1 MNSNRLNTL
10 FARLKQE
17 NRPAL
22 VTFVTAG
29 DPDPET
35 GYEIFSSLAEA
46 GADIIELGMPFSDPM
61 ADGPAIQLANIRA
74 LSRGMTLRKTLD
86 QVAAFREGNSHTP
99 IILMGYY
106 NPIYHYGVKAFLDR
120 ATEAGVDGL
129 IIVDL
134 PSEEDDELCHPARAQ
149 GIDWIRLTTP
159 TTDNKRLETVLKNA
173 SGFVYYVS
181 ITGVTGTASAQQSDV
196 KSALARIRKQ
206 TELPMAVGFGIRTAE
221 QVKETGTFADA
232 VVVGSAIIDIV
243 RQCDEK
249 QVDSDEAVKQ
259 VSAFVKQLASGCA
272 PRDTDLD

>member
-1 MNSNRLNTL
+1 MINTNRLKTL
-10 FARLKQE
+10 FHRLADE

-29 DPDPET
+29 DPNPET

-61 ADGPAIQLANIRA
+61 ADGPAIQLANLRA
-74 LSRGMTLRKTLD
+74 LSKGMTLAKTLD
-86 QVAAFREGNSHTP
+86 QVAAFRKTNTHTP

-120 ATEAGVDGL
+120 ATDAGVDGL

-134 PSEEDDELCHPARAQ
+134 PSEEDDELCHPARAR

-159 TTDNKRLETVLKNA
+159 TTNDIRLKTVLKNA

-181 ITGVTGTASAQQSDV
+181 IAGVTGTASAQKADV
-196 KSALARIRKQ
+196 SAALQRIRKQ
-206 TELPMAVGFGIRTAE
+206 TDLPLAVGFGIRTAE
-221 QVKETGTFADA
+221 QVKETGSFADA

-243 RQCDEK
+243 RHCDEQQLESK
-249 QVDSDEAVKQ
+249 ETAAQ
-259 VSAFVKQLASGCA
+259 VSAFVKQLASGCT
-272 PRDTDLD
+272 PRD